1 MNRAQAISGAYE
13 AWNRGQPDAA
23 SDVLDPAFEIRLP
36 DTGMNTGTFRGR
48 DGMQRFL
55 DSYLEVFEFFRF
67 DLEGLEEAGDRVVAL
82 VHVTARGRGSGVEVE
97 LRPAHV
103 WSFDGDRAIAV
114 DVVPEREDALK

>member
-1 MNRAQAISGAYE
+1 MNHEEAIRSAYE
-13 AWNRGQPDAA
+13 AWNSGDPAAA

-55 DSYLEVFEFFRF
+55 ASYLEVFEFFRF
-67 DLEGLEEAGDRVVAL
+67 DLESLEEDGDRVVAL
-82 VHVTARGRGSGVEVE
+82 VHVTARGRGSGVDVE

-103 WSFDGDRAIAV
+103 WSFEEDRAVAV
-114 DVVPEREDALK
+114 EVVPERENALK